1 MVPNLSATCFLFI
14 YLRLYIYSIFKFKI
28 FSGLSFY
35 CCTEQKLSVIP
46 WCTLRVRKDPRFL
59 LFRQHIGCWTVQR
72 PGGVLWPPGL
82 ESAARDR
89 TKDALSYRQDYR
101 SSFKYDLRCG
111 VSPGMRRIHNVRIN
125 FLNLVYEKIKCCTL
139 IPEKISTIF
148 KDPYPNYFHGYKS
161 ISESFCLD
169 PDTY

>member
-1 MVPNLSATCFLFI
+1 MGSFTRFLRPSNNFNRYLEHWSLIYQLHAFYLFI
-14 YLRLYIYSIFKFKI
+14 YVYIYSIFKFKI

-82 ESAARDR
+82 ESAASDR

-125 FLNLVYEKIKCCTL
+125 F
-139 IPEKISTIF
+139 
-148 KDPYPNYFHGYKS
+148 
-161 ISESFCLD
+161 
-169 PDTY
+169 